1 MLNQV
6 IIVTILVLPDSI
18 RNSMI
23 IQQQFNDIHTE
34 TGTMRTSVFRPAK
47 QGQYPAIIFYS
58 EIFQQ
63 TSPITRSA
71 QILAGHGFVVLV
83 PEIFHELNPLGTVLA
98 YDDVGKDKGNA
109 DKMAKPLEQHD
120 SDTQAMLEFVQQ
132 QPYCTGKVGVMGVC
146 IGGHLAFRAALNQQV
161 SAAFCLYPT
170 DIHSNTLPCE
180 PDNDSLSRCGDIR
193 SPMVLVF
200 GKQDPHVSAEGRV
213 LIHQT
218 LSKKSCDF
226 SWHEVN
232 AQHAFMRDEG
242 ERYDPALALQMYR
255 MAIDFFHDTLSA

>member
-1 MLNQV
+1 
-6 IIVTILVLPDSI
+6 
-18 RNSMI
+18 MI
-23 IQQQFNDIHTE
+23 TQHHINDIE
-34 TGTMRTSVFRPAK
+34 TATGLMRTSVFRPAK
-47 QGQYPAIIFYS
+47 EGKYPAIIFYS

-98 YDDVGKDKGNA
+98 YDDAGKDKGNA
-109 DKMAKPLEQHD
+109 DKFTKPLEHHD
-120 SDTQAMLEFVQQ
+120 SDTQAMIEFVQMQ
-132 QPYCTGKVGVMGVC
+132 TYCTGKVGTMGVC
-146 IGGHLAFRAALNQQV
+146 IGGHLAFRAALNKKI
-161 SAAFCLYPT
+161 SGAFCLYPT
-170 DIHSNTLPCE
+170 DVHSNTLPCQ
-180 PDNDSLSRCGDIR
+180 PGNDSLTRSTDILC
-193 SPMVLVF
+193 PIVLVF

-218 LSKKSCDF
+218 LSQNECDF

-242 ERYDPALALQMYR
+242 ERYDAAIAMQMYKT
-255 MAIDFFHDTLSA
+255 AIDFFHDTLRM